1 MTKYYNA
8 ETRNSLEMQFGS
20 LVCKKIVIEK
30 KYVYAKRID
39 TRTKQYGNQRK
50 HDGEIGKYKI
60 NVKKKETKQ
69 QQS

>member
-39 TRTKQYGNQRK
+39 TRTKKYGN
-50 HDGEIGKYKI
+50 
-60 NVKKKETKQ
+60 
-69 QQS
+69 

>member
-30 KYVYAKRID
+30 KYVFSYNLYRID
-39 TRTKQYGNQRK
+39 IILQVV
-50 HDGEIGKYKI
+50 I
-60 NVKKKETKQ
+60 
-69 QQS
+69 